1 MLRSVAS
8 FGPLGSNVIVAR
20 PCSEIGH
27 NRRRLCDRPRIFR
40 ILLAHGS
47 WRGVIRTAVTIL
59 MFGLEFVRLNETAI
73 LAPDPPSAKLP
84 APLSATQSKPLRR
97 SAANA
102 TFLRAYSLPQ
112 PLNRLSNPGAHSNAK
127 LLPLPH
133 ALQASAIGSL
143 SGGSKTSV
151 TRPGAGQQILR
162 SVRIGTSLE
171 DLAIS

>member
-84 APLSATQSKPLRR
+84 APLSGTQSKLLRR

-102 TFLRAYSLPQ
+102 TFLRAYNLPQ
-112 PLNRLSNPGAHSNAK
+112 PLNRLSKSGRSLK
-127 LLPLPH
+127 RQ
-133 ALQASAIGSL
+133 ALAASAC
-143 SGGSKTSV
+143 
-151 TRPGAGQQILR
+151 PAGQRDRQFER
-162 SVRIGTSLE
+162 RVE
-171 DLAIS
+171 DERDASWRWSANPPICTHRHIV